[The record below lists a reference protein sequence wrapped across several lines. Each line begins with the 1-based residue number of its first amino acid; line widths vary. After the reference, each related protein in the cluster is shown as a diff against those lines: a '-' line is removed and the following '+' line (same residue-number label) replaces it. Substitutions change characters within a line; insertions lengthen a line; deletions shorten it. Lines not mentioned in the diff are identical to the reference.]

1 MKRFIISFIAVF
13 SASVLLCGCN
23 FAAASSYA
31 FDQNQQEE
39 YFEVINEGSGY
50 AIVYDTDTK
59 VMYVMA
65 TFGTNYGDFTMLV
78 NPDGSPKLYE
88 ED

>member
-13 SASVLLCGCN
+13 SASILLYGCN
-23 FAAASSYA
+23 FDYTSSYT
-31 FDQNQQEE
+31 FDQNPQEE
-39 YFEVINEGSGY
+39 YFEVISEGSGY
-50 AIVYDTDTK
+50 AIVYDTDTR

-65 TFGTNYGDFTMLV
+65 TIGGNYGDFTMLV
-78 NPDGSPKLYE
+78 NPDGSPRLYE

>member
-13 SASVLLCGCN
+13 SASILLYGCN
-23 FAAASSYA
+23 FDDTSSYT
-31 FDQNQQEE
+31 FDQNPQEE
-39 YFEVINEGSGY
+39 YFEVISEGSGY
-50 AIVYDTDTK
+50 AIVYDTDSR

-65 TFGTNYGDFTMLV
+65 TLGGNYGDFTMLV

>member
-13 SASVLLCGCN
+13 SASILLYGCN
-23 FAAASSYA
+23 FDDTSSYI
-31 FDQNQQEE
+31 FDQNPQEE
-39 YFEVINEGSGY
+39 YFEVISEGSGY
-50 AIVYDTDTK
+50 AIVYDTDSR

-65 TFGTNYGDFTMLV
+65 TIGGNYGDFTMLV

>member
-23 FAAASSYA
+23 FTDASNYT
-31 FDQNQQEE
+31 FDQNPKEE
-39 YFEVINEGSGY
+39 YFEVVSEESGY

-65 TFGTNYGDFTMLV
+65 TFSGNYGDFTMLV
-78 NPDGSPKLYE
+78 NPDGSPKLYK

>member
-13 SASVLLCGCN
+13 GVSVLLYGCN
-23 FAAASSYA
+23 FDDVSSYT

-39 YFEVINEGSGY
+39 YFEVLSEGSGY

-65 TFGTNYGDFTMLV
+65 ISGGNYGDFTMLV

>member
-13 SASVLLCGCN
+13 SASILLYGCN
-23 FAAASSYA
+23 FDDTSSYT
-31 FDQNQQEE
+31 FDQNPQEE
-39 YFEVINEGSGY
+39 YFEVISKGSGY
-50 AIVYDTDTK
+50 AIVYDTDSR

-65 TFGTNYGDFTMLV
+65 TIGGNYGDFTMLV

>member
-1 MKRFIISFIAVF
+1 MKRFIISFIAIF
-13 SASVLLCGCN
+13 GASILLYGCN
-23 FAAASSYA
+23 FDDTSSYI
-31 FDQNQQEE
+31 FDQNPQEE
-39 YFEVINEGSGY
+39 YFEVISEGSGY

-65 TFGTNYGDFTMLV
+65 TFGGNYGDFTMLV

>member
-1 MKRFIISFIAVF
+1 MIVF
-13 SASVLLCGCN
+13 SASILLCGCN
-23 FAAASSYA
+23 FDDVSSYT

-39 YFEVINEGSGY
+39 YFEVISEGSGY
-50 AIVYDTDTK
+50 AVVYDIDTK

-65 TFGTNYGDFTMLV
+65 TFSGNYGDFTMLV

>member
-1 MKRFIISFIAVF
+1 MKRFIIGFIAVF
-13 SASVLLCGCN
+13 SASILLCGCN
-23 FAAASSYA
+23 FDDVSSYT
-31 FDQNQQEE
+31 FDQNPQEE
-39 YFEVINEGSGY
+39 YFEVISEGSGY

-65 TFGTNYGDFTMLV
+65 TFGGNYGDFTMLV

>member
-13 SASVLLCGCN
+13 SASILLYGCN
-23 FAAASSYA
+23 FDDTSSYI
-31 FDQNQQEE
+31 FDQNPQEE
-39 YFEVINEGSGY
+39 YFEVISEGSGY
-50 AIVYDTDTK
+50 AIVYDTDSR

-65 TFGTNYGDFTMLV
+65 TIGGNYGDFTMLV
-78 NPDGSPKLYE
+78 NPDGSPKLYK

>member
-13 SASVLLCGCN
+13 SASILLYGCN
-23 FAAASSYA
+23 FDDVSSYT
-31 FDQNQQEE
+31 FDQNLQEE
-39 YFEVINEGSGY
+39 YFEVISEGSGY
-50 AIVYDTDTK
+50 AIVYDTDTR

-65 TFGTNYGDFTMLV
+65 TIGGNYGDFTMLV

>member
-1 MKRFIISFIAVF
+1 MKRFIIGFIAVF
-13 SASVLLCGCN
+13 SASILLCGCN
-23 FAAASSYA
+23 FDDTSSYT
-31 FDQNQQEE
+31 FNQNQQEE
-39 YFEVINEGSGY
+39 YFEVISEGSGY

-65 TFGTNYGDFTMLV
+65 TFGGNYGDLTMLV